1 MTDFS
6 TIENYIHQL
15 EKEEKDFLH
24 NTNPEKSIQR
34 INNLKKIFFVL
45 QCFLDFCLLHFVL
58 SFQKYKSKKIIYTAY
73 NFCNAVNGELEDR
86 IVKPLF
92 YDNILFI
99 NQSKEIYLKKINNQK
114 VYNLGGI
121 AKILKYFYV
130 QNSEKMKYFKAY
142 QCINDSIFQRYSYKD
157 IYLLW
162 FYDLNSLSII
172 FSKHRQKLHLIEVQH
187 GSIINYPPYKK
198 PAPVKII
205 DTFYVKNQL
214 TIDYLKN
221 HLCKNFECNYNL
233 IPYPENTKVFKEGIH
248 ILYAS
253 TVDFNGLHPV
263 FIRFLESKK
272 KENLNL
278 QLRLHPRERTPDKKL
293 MFEKK
298 MLELNVKFTFD
309 ENENWLESNI
319 IKNLIVISPW
329 SSTIEDAFDNN
340 YKTIIIDPIGKE
352 RFKHIID
359 NVNCFYSDDI
369 EKTIKLI
376 PNFK

>member
-1 MTDFS
+1 MNNFS
-6 TIENYIHQL
+6 DIENYVNQL
-15 EKEEKDFLH
+15 EKEELHFLQ
-24 NTNPEKSIQR
+24 NTNTANSYQPK
-34 INNLKKIFFVL
+34 NNFKKAIFIFHCL
-45 QCFLDFCLLHFVL
+45 LDFFCLHFYL
-58 SFQKYKSKKIIYTAY
+58 NFKKYKSKKIIYTAY
-73 NFCNAVNGELEDR
+73 NFCNMVNGELEDR

-92 YDNILFI
+92 TDNILFI

-114 VYNLGGI
+114 VYNIGGI
-121 AKILKYFYV
+121 TKILKFLYS
-130 QNSEKMKYFKAY
+130 SENVKMKYFKSY
-142 QCINDSIFQRYSYKD
+142 QLINDSIFSRFLKKD

-298 MLELNVKFTFD
+298 MLELNVKYTFD